1 LGSPESFLYKDPVP
15 KDTQGTRKSV
25 PKSPHLFDPQPVNL
39 QKPADF
45 VPTSDGVAAFHAAT
59 KPGTARRTAAL
70 PRSASVKP
78 SKRSKKGGPGQQALA
93 ADQSRYNRNKSAVA
107 KHPKTRLESN
117 RQSNREVAGLLYGRA
132 QGYDDPFYRIARKI
146 DNCSMH
152 GAFLELS
159 PTVANKIGQAM
170 CKHRACPTCQRILA
184 VKRRAAIDAFL
195 TENFELVKGYKFYHL
210 VLTLRHNAEDDVR
223 TNFYFPDLIEYFKQL
238 RGLTT
243 GANREAQRSW
253 WDKRVAGGFYSVE
266 VTPSKDGTAHIHLH
280 VLLMAKMPLWR
291 KKQKSEFL
299 KAVTLKWAELTGSQ
313 NVKGASWKV
322 HLEPVYTFKKDEDGN
337 PVLDAKGER
346 VKEYARALT
355 LGEENAEHL
364 KAAVTECAKYTMKTD
379 AKSLDGFSDSML
391 HDLLTQRHRYYG
403 RFGVLHAK
411 HPESSKYKNLNRL
424 NADFKDLTEIDAKKA
439 KQLWNPETQQ
449 VVERQFCKLSITP
462 FRNTAARQAGGSI
475 HVDEDGKQRGG
486 EVYWTLLDRTR
497 VTEFPSEF
505 HMPKALSLTIYREY
519 DEQDD
524 LLPPVELAEVPK
536 GAAPAPDAE
545 PIEPGVNNFYIP
557 MAVNAF
563 RKKRE
568 KQEALAAKA
577 LTSYRNDAFEAEKST

>member
-1 LGSPESFLYKDPVP
+1 VPKYTQGTPKGVP
-15 KDTQGTRKSV
+15 KD
-25 PKSPHLFDPQPVNL
+25 PHLFDSQPVNFNE
-39 QKPADF
+39 PADF
-45 VPTSDGVAAFHAAT
+45 VPTSDGVAAFYAAT
-59 KPGTARRTAAL
+59 KPGTARRKAAL

-78 SKRSKKGGPGQQALA
+78 SKRTKKNDSGQQPLG
-93 ADQSRYNRNKSAVA
+93 ADQSRYNRNKSAT
-107 KHPKTRLESN
+107 KGHPKTRLESN

-195 TENFELVKGYKFYHL
+195 CENFELVKGYKFYHL
-210 VLTLRHNAEDDVR
+210 VLTLRHKAEEGIRDY
-223 TNFYFPDLIEYFKQL
+223 FYFPDLIEYFKQL
-238 RGLTT
+238 RGLVT
-243 GANREAQRSW
+243 GKNRDAQRSW

-266 VTPSKDGTAHIHLH
+266 ATPSKDGTAHIHLH

-291 KKQKSEFL
+291 KGQKSEFQ
-299 KAVTLKWAELTGSQ
+299 KAVTLKWAEITGAQ
-313 NVKGASWKV
+313 DVNAASWKV

-346 VKEYARALT
+346 VKEYARALS
-355 LGEENAEHL
+355 LGEANAEHL

-403 RFGVLHAK
+403 RFGILHAK
-411 HPESSKYKNLNRL
+411 HPEAAKFKNLNRL

-486 EVYWTLLDRTR
+486 EVYWTILDRKR
-497 VTEFPSEF
+497 VTEFPSEY

-519 DEQDD
+519 HEEDD
-524 LLPPVELAEVPK
+524 LLPPAESAELPK
-536 GAAPAPDAE
+536 GAAPAPDPLPE
-545 PIEPGVNNFYIP
+545 EPGVNNFYIP
-557 MAVNAF
+557 MARNAF
-563 RKKRE
+563 RAKRE
-568 KQEALAAKA
+568 KQDALAARA
-577 LTSYRNDAFEAEKST
+577 FSRYTNDAFEAEKST